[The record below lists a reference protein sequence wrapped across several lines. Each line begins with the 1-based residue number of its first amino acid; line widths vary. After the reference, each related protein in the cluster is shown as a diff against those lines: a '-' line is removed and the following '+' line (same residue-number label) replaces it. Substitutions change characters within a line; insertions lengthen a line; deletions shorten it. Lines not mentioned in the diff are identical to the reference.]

1 MPDLGIFLLV
11 VAAIAIGW
19 GMGRFSR
26 RPGRDEGRQTLP
38 AAYYKGLNYL
48 INQQPDQGI
57 EAFLDSLEVNATTLE
72 THIALG
78 NLMRRKGEVDRAIR
92 IHQNLLGRSSLNA
105 AQRHHAHFE
114 LSRDYHKAG
123 LLDRAERLLLDLV
136 AEAPELRAEA
146 LTLLTDIYDE
156 EREWQQAIDTG
167 RQLLPRRR
175 IGQRSYSQHAVARR
189 LAYYS
194 CELAQVAL
202 QNGDYRLAEEKLE
215 QAFGFD
221 RDCVRAGM
229 LEAER
234 LLSQGHPRRGI
245 KLLERVIAQS
255 PRYVGVVLPVLNR
268 CYEVLGETAALQQYL
283 LGFLEQHSSTQ
294 VVLHL
299 VEYQLQQGEVQ
310 NAARLLGQQMSR
322 HPTLE
327 GMARLIELCGAET
340 AGGEQTEV
348 LEQLRQLVLQLG
360 EHRPRFRCENCGFSG
375 RQLHWQC
382 PSCKNWQTIA
392 PVGGLEGD

>member
-11 VAAIAIGW
+11 LAAIAIGW
-19 GMGRFSR
+19 GLGRWSR
-26 RPGRDEGRQTLP
+26 RSGRVEHPETLP

-57 EAFLDSLEVNATTLE
+57 EAFLESLEVNATTLE

-78 NLMRRKGEVDRAIR
+78 NLMRRKGEVDRAIL

-105 AQRHHAHFE
+105 VQRHQAHFE
-114 LSRDYHKAG
+114 LARDYHKAG

-136 AEAPELRAEA
+136 EEAPELRVEA

-156 EREWQQAIDTG
+156 EKEWQQAIDTG

-175 IGQRSYSQHAVARR
+175 IGQRDYSQHAVARR

-194 CELAQVAL
+194 CEIAQAAL
-202 QNGDYRLAEEKLE
+202 ENGDYRLAAEKLE
-215 QAFGFD
+215 QAFSFD

-234 LLSQGHPRRGI
+234 LLSQGHPRRAI
-245 KLLERVIAQS
+245 KLLERLIAQS
-255 PRYVGVVLPVLNR
+255 PRYVGVVLPILAR
-268 CYEVLGETAALQQYL
+268 CYQVLGETAALQHYL
-283 LGFLEQHSSTQ
+283 QGFLEQHSSTQ
-294 VVLHL
+294 VVLRL
-299 VEYQLQQGEVQ
+299 AEALQQDGDMQ
-310 NAARLLGQQMSR
+310 GAARLLGQQMSQ

-327 GMARLIELCGAET
+327 GMARLIDLSADEARGGSHAE
-340 AGGEQTEV
+340 A
-348 LEQLRQLVLQLG
+348 LDQLRRLISQLG
-360 EHRPRFRCENCGFSG
+360 EHRPRFRCENCGFAG

-392 PVGGLEGD
+392 PVGGLDGD